1 MPARVSETFV
11 LRTYPFREA
20 DLIVS
25 FLTRDLGKL
34 RGVARRARR
43 PKSPFGSGLER
54 LSQVRMAYFQK
65 ENAELVNLSS
75 CELIASQFGL
85 QSEYA
90 MSVVLDYFTEVAEQV
105 LPAHEP
111 NEKLFRLM
119 ASVLAYLRAGGNHER
134 TAPGAVPGD
143 VVRDER
149 VWIAVT
155 YFSVWTV
162 RLLGLW
168 PEARV
173 SEETAEI
180 VHEMFER
187 PIGDLTPRV
196 WSKSTASDLRRAL
209 IRTMEQHAER
219 RFLTVPLL
227 EAL

>member
-1 MPARVSETFV
+1 MPARVSDTFV

-65 ENAELVNLSS
+65 ENAELVSLSG
-75 CELIASQFGL
+75 CELIESQFGL

-90 MSVVLDYFTEVAEQV
+90 MSVVLDYFTEVAEQL
-105 LPAHEP
+105 LPANEP
-111 NEKLFRLM
+111 NEKFFRLL
-119 ASVLAYLRAGGNHER
+119 ASMLAFLRAGGD
-134 TAPGAVPGD
+134 P
-143 VVRDER
+143 
-149 VWIAVT
+149 WIAVT
-155 YFSVWTV
+155 YFSIWAV
-162 RLLGLW
+162 RLLGIW

-180 VHEMFER
+180 AHEMFEK
-187 PIGDLTPRV
+187 PVAALAPRA
-196 WSKSTASDLRRAL
+196 WSKATASDLRHAL

>member
-25 FLTRDLGKL
+25 FLTRDMGKL

-65 ENAELVNLSS
+65 ENAELVSLSG
-75 CELIASQFGL
+75 CELIESQFGL

-90 MSVVLDYFTEVAEQV
+90 MSVVLDYFTEVAEQL
-105 LPAHEP
+105 LPANEP
-111 NEKLFRLM
+111 NEKFFRLL
-119 ASVLAYLRAGGNHER
+119 ASMLAFLREGGN
-134 TAPGAVPGD
+134 A
-143 VVRDER
+143 
-149 VWIAVT
+149 WIAVT

-162 RLLGLW
+162 RLIGIW
-168 PEARV
+168 PEAHV
-173 SEETAEI
+173 SEETVEI
-180 VHEMFER
+180 VHEMFEK
-187 PIGDLTPRV
+187 PIAALAPRA
-196 WSKSTASDLRRAL
+196 WSKTTASDLRHAL